1 MHIKLLPVLTKILIT
16 VLVTL
21 LITAC
26 SPHPGAGKWQA
37 IDDNSLG
44 VKNLSILFDGKSEFT
59 TIENENILWH
69 CFWGAESK
77 TKMSMTCTPSTDTS
91 EHEKFEF
98 IMLSDDQGQFSRNGK
113 VIGKFSR
120 LAYDG

>member
-1 MHIKLLPVLTKILIT
+1 MKHIKLLSLLKKVLTI
-16 VLVTL
+16 VLAAI

-44 VKNLSILFDGKSEFT
+44 IKKLSILFEGKSEFT
-59 TIENENILWH
+59 TIENEKVKWH

-77 TKMSMTCTPSTDTS
+77 TKMSMTCTPSIDTN
-91 EHEKFEF
+91 EHETFAF
-98 IMLSDDQGQFSRNGK
+98 IMLSEDEGQFSRNGK
-113 VIGKFSR
+113 AIGNFSR
-120 LAYDG
+120 LPYE